1 VSNWPLLAASRYET
15 LGAGTGL
22 GTTVTTGA
30 LNTKGS
36 YASIGT
42 TTFRYSG
49 FLLQLVSNNGT
60 RFRFDVAV
68 NTGGSDQVIV
78 EDFYY
83 DSHFSSTVST
93 ISLWFPVSVPSGA
106 AIKIKAQAAAATQ
119 SFLAI
124 VQGYATDFPGH
135 TSFRACRS
143 ATDFTNTDPTNSVT
157 QTGNTVTSW
166 AQVVSSTV
174 AAFAGLYVSPAV
186 CADTSRT
193 SSKMLV
199 DIAVGAG
206 GSEQVVISALQFTQ
220 NASGPVP
227 SGVGPVLCDIPAG
240 TRLSSRVQCSAA
252 GAADAFNVSI
262 NGLVA

>member
-1 VSNWPLLAASRYET
+1 VSNWPLLAASHFET
-15 LGAGTGL
+15 LGAGTGQ

-36 YASIGT
+36 YATIGT
-42 TTFRYSG
+42 TGFRYSG

-60 RFRFDVAV
+60 RFRFDLAI
-68 NTGGSDQVIV
+68 NTGGSDQIIV

-93 ISLWFPVSVPSGA
+93 IALWFPVGIPSGA
-106 AIKIKAQAAAATQ
+106 TIKMRAQAAAATQ
-119 SFLAI
+119 SFLAV
-124 VQGYATDFPGH
+124 VQGYAMDFPGH

-166 AQVVSSTV
+166 TQVAASTV
-174 AAFAGLYVSPAV
+174 AGFAGLYVSPAV

-193 SSKMLV
+193 SSKLLV
-199 DIAVGAG
+199 DVAVGA
-206 GSEQVVISALQFTQ
+206 SLAEQAVISGLQFTQ